1 MESKRRSFLR
11 NVSLLAGT
19 GLLSKPFSAVADLSK
34 TVNTLSNSN
43 TVTIFQSGNI
53 NGCISGNS
61 QDLGGLKE
69 INRLM
74 KGQEV
79 AGLMLD
85 AGCFLGTENSLE
97 LISQMNKAGYHAVNI
112 GSTELNDGEEALAAL
127 LPFLEFPLVNCNYG
141 FSNSLLS
148 SQVKSYV
155 IIQSGNLKVGITGVG
170 KELPGIHFQ
179 NPYQALNRVAEFLKI
194 QKACDLVIC
203 LSALDAD
210 HKTDHNKAL
219 AEKSEYVDFIIGK
232 NDKKVKTG
240 AMTFQNLKKEEVLLS
255 QVGYGGM
262 IMGKTS
268 FSWDPIRKI
277 KNELKHSYLVPGLPL
292 NKNSAQAHRILHEM
306 RTAEM
311 GYLS

>member
-34 TVNTLSNSN
+34 KVNTLSSSN

-74 KGQEV
+74 NGQEV

-85 AGCFLGTENSLE
+85 AGCFLGAEKSLA

-112 GSTELNDGEEALAAL
+112 GSTELDNGEEALAAL
-127 LPFLEFPLVNCNYG
+127 LPFLEFPLVNCNYS
-141 FSNSLLS
+141 FNNALLAS
-148 SQVKSYV
+148 KVRSHV

-179 NPYQALNRVAEFLKI
+179 NPYQSLNRVAELLKT
-194 QKACDLVIC
+194 KEACDLVIC

-210 HKTDHNKAL
+210 HKVYNNSTL
-219 AEKSEYVDFIIGK
+219 AEKSACVDFIIGK

-240 AMTFQNLKKEEVLLS
+240 AMTFHNSKKEEVLFS
-255 QVGYGGM
+255 QVGYDGM

-277 KNELKHSYLVPGLPL
+277 KTELKHSYLVPGLPL

-306 RTAEM
+306 RNAEM

>member
-19 GLLSKPFSAVADLSK
+19 GFLSKPLSAVADLSK

-53 NGCISGNS
+53 NGNISGNS
-61 QDLGGLKE
+61 QELGGLKE

-79 AGLMLD
+79 SGLMVD
-85 AGCFLGTENSLE
+85 AGCFLDNENSVE

-112 GSTELNDGEEALAAL
+112 GAAELKNGEEALAEM
-127 LPFLEFPLVNCNYG
+127 LPFLEFPLVNCNYS
-141 FSNSLLS
+141 FNNAVLASKVRSHI
-148 SQVKSYV
+148 

-170 KELPGIHFQ
+170 KELPGVHFQ
-179 NPYQALNRVAEFLKI
+179 NPYQALNKVAELLKF
-194 QKACDLVIC
+194 KAACDLVIC

-210 HKTDHNKAL
+210 HKIYNNRAL
-219 AEKSEYVDFIIGK
+219 AEKSEGVDFIIGK
-232 NDKKVKTG
+232 NDKKVTTG
-240 AMTFQNLKKEEVLLS
+240 AMTFQNSKKGEVVLS
-255 QVGYGGM
+255 QVGYDGM
-262 IMGKTS
+262 ILGKTS

-277 KNELKHSYLVPGLPL
+277 KNELKHSYLVAGLPL
-292 NKNSAQAHRILHEM
+292 NENSAQAHRILHEM
-306 RTAEM
+306 RNAEM